1 MRFGDIENKGR
12 DIHWSINIALSGKH
26 PLLMLHNENQTQ
38 DEAKT
43 VNLATSIDVSLR
55 HEVVNNS
62 QAGMLWKTLSE
73 REGVKR

>member
-1 MRFGDIENKGR
+1 
-12 DIHWSINIALSGKH
+12 
-26 PLLMLHNENQTQ
+26 MLHNENQTQ

-43 VNLATSIDVSLR
+43 VNLATSTDVSLR